1 MNEIFAIPH
10 PMKPCCT
17 QTKVAVA
24 ILDEGITWNDDN
36 ETVRIIFMLSIQ
48 SGEQSDIE
56 HLYDL
61 FIDIVNDAKLQ
72 QNILESKN
80 YEQFIHTISKIID

>member
-1 MNEIFAIPH
+1 
-10 PMKPCCT
+10 
-17 QTKVAVA
+17 
-24 ILDEGITWNDDN
+24 
-36 ETVRIIFMLSIQ
+36 MLSIQ